1 MKRIG
6 YLVAALLMTTL
17 VSACPGKEPPSGPP
31 SNVDTS
37 SRAYQD
43 GYQAGL
49 NIIPMGLSE
58 ADAKKACDEAA
69 QTANLFGGQSW
80 EDSQV
85 GKQACYDAI
94 NQVTGYQLK

>member
-17 VSACPGKEPPSGPP
+17 VSACPGDA

-37 SRAYQD
+37 SPAYQD